1 MIPAIFSA
9 IKTTFTMS
17 RRAVILAGGKG
28 TRLRPY
34 TVVFPKPLMPLGD
47 YPILEVIVRQ
57 LVHFQFDHI
66 TMAVNHQANL
76 IKAFF
81 GNGEQWGVHIDY
93 SLEAEP
99 LSTIAPLKLIPD
111 LPQNFLLLNGDVL
124 TDLNMA
130 ALLQSHIDHHRSF
143 TIAAFER
150 SHIVDYGVLCVDQHG
165 VLTAFTEKPV
175 MKYIVSMGVYAV
187 NRDALS
193 HAPSGKR
200 YGFDDLMRDML
211 AAGRPVYVEKHP
223 GYWLD
228 IGRPDDYMQAI
239 EEFEHHKSRLLH
251 A

>member
-1 MIPAIFSA
+1 
-9 IKTTFTMS
+9 MS
-17 RRAVILAGGKG
+17 KRAVILAGGKG

-34 TVVFPKPLMPLGD
+34 TVVLPKPLMPLGD

-57 LVHFQFDHI
+57 LVHFQFDRI

-99 LSTIAPLKLIPD
+99 LSTIAPLKLISD

-124 TDLNMA
+124 TDLDMA
-130 ALLQSHIDHHRSF
+130 ALLQSHIDNQRTF

-150 SHIVDYGVLCVDQHG
+150 SHVVDYGVLHVDQHG
-165 VLTAFTEKPV
+165 ALTAFTEKPV
-175 MKYIVSMGVYAV
+175 VKYLVSMGIYAV
-187 NRDALS
+187 NRDALAE
-193 HAPSGKR
+193 APPGQK

-211 AAGRPVYVEKHP
+211 AAGRPVYVAKHP

-239 EEFEHHKSRLLH
+239 EEFEQYKSRLLQH